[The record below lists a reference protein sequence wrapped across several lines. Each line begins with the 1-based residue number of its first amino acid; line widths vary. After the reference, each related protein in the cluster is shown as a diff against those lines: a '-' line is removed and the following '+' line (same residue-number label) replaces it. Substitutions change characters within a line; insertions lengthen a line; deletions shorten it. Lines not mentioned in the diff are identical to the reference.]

1 LETLIII
8 LSKIERIIME
18 RTLTVLVENS
28 VGVLAKVAGLFSA
41 RGFNI
46 KSLSVSETEDPTVSV
61 MTIVVDEDERT
72 AEQVRKQLSK
82 LVETIKVKDITE
94 VPKVERELALL
105 RISISRERRREV
117 IEIVEVF
124 KAKVVDVAHISLVV
138 EITGSS
144 EKVNGFIELMKPYGI
159 LEMARTGKVALER
172 GLYLES
178 KEK

>member
-1 LETLIII
+1 
-8 LSKIERIIME
+8 ME

-46 KSLSVSETEDPTVSV
+46 KSLSVGETEDPSVSV

-72 AEQVRKQLSK
+72 AEQVRKQLAK
-82 LVETIKVKDITE
+82 LIETIKVRDVTE
-94 VPKVERELALL
+94 VSRVERELALI
-105 RISISRERRREV
+105 RVSISKERRREV

-124 KAKVVDVAHISLVV
+124 KAKVVDVSHNSLVI

-159 LEMARTGKVALER
+159 IEMARTGKVALER
-172 GLYLES
+172 GLFLES

>member
-1 LETLIII
+1 
-8 LSKIERIIME
+8 ME

-46 KSLSVSETEDPTVSV
+46 KSLSVGETEDPSVSV

-72 AEQVRKQLSK
+72 AEQVRKQLAK
-82 LVETIKVKDITE
+82 LIETIKVRDVTE
-94 VPKVERELALL
+94 VSRVERELALI
-105 RISISRERRREV
+105 RVSISKERRREV

-124 KAKVVDVAHISLVV
+124 KAKVVDVSHNSLVV

-159 LEMARTGKVALER
+159 IEMARTGKVALER
-172 GLYLES
+172 GLFLES

>member
-1 LETLIII
+1 
-8 LSKIERIIME
+8 ME

-46 KSLSVSETEDPTVSV
+46 KSLSVGETEDPSVSV

-72 AEQVRKQLSK
+72 AEQVRKQLAK
-82 LVETIKVKDITE
+82 LIETIKVRDVTE
-94 VPKVERELALL
+94 VSRVERELALI
-105 RISISRERRREV
+105 RVSISKERRREV

-124 KAKVVDVAHISLVV
+124 KAKVVDVSHNSLVI

-144 EKVNGFIELMKPYGI
+144 EKVNGFIELVKPYGI
-159 LEMARTGKVALER
+159 IEMARTGKVALER
-172 GLYLES
+172 GLFLES

>member
-1 LETLIII
+1 
-8 LSKIERIIME
+8 MD
-18 RTLTVLVENS
+18 RTIVVWVENS
-28 VGVLAKVAGLFSA
+28 VGVLARVSGLFSA

-46 KSLSVSETEDPTVSV
+46 KSLSVGETEDPEVSV

-94 VPKVERELALL
+94 SPRVERELALL
-105 RISISRERRREV
+105 RISIPKERRSEV

-124 KAKVVDVAHISLVV
+124 KAKVVDVSHNSLVV

-144 EKVNGFIELMKPYGI
+144 EKVEGFIELMKPYGI

-172 GLYLES
+172 GLYLEK
-178 KEK
+178 KEKK

>member
-1 LETLIII
+1 
-8 LSKIERIIME
+8 M
-18 RTLTVLVENS
+18 
-28 VGVLAKVAGLFSA
+28 
-41 RGFNI
+41 
-46 KSLSVSETEDPTVSV
+46 
-61 MTIVVDEDERT
+61 
-72 AEQVRKQLSK
+72 
-82 LVETIKVKDITE
+82 
-94 VPKVERELALL
+94 L

-124 KAKVVDVAHISLVV
+124 KAKIVDVAHNSLVV